1 MAKIKYGPFEFKTT
15 PISRQSGYRGN
26 KADWER
32 AKKTILSSQT
42 NCGICG
48 NPVDKSLKW
57 PNPLSATVDH
67 IIPVIKGGH
76 PTDLHNLQLAHWC
89 CNRQKSDKLQQQIR
103 EARPEEPEE
112 NEVNNR
118 DLPLSTDWTAYKAT

>member
-1 MAKIKYGPFEFKTT
+1 MKIKYGPYEYKTT
-15 PISRQSGYRGN
+15 PVSRQPGYRGN
-26 KADWER
+26 KSDWER

-57 PNPLSATVDH
+57 PHPLCATVDH

-89 CNRQKSDKLQQQIR
+89 CNRQKSDKLQQQMR

-118 DLPLSTDWTAYKAT
+118 DLPLSQDWSVYKAT

>member
-1 MAKIKYGPFEFKTT
+1 MAKIKYGPYEFKTT
-15 PISRQSGYRGN
+15 PVSRQPGYRGN
-26 KADWER
+26 KSDWER
-32 AKKTILSSQT
+32 AKRTILSTQT

-57 PNPLSATVDH
+57 PNPLSPTVDH

-118 DLPLSTDWTAYKAT
+118 DLPLSQDWTAYKAK

>member
-1 MAKIKYGPFEFKTT
+1 MAKIKYGPYEFKTT
-15 PISRQSGYRGN
+15 PVSRQPGYRGN
-26 KADWER
+26 KSDWER
-32 AKKTILSSQT
+32 AKRTILSSQT

-57 PNPLSATVDH
+57 PNPLSPTVDH

-118 DLPLSTDWTAYKAT
+118 DLPLSQDWTAYKAK

>member
-1 MAKIKYGPFEFKTT
+1 MAKIKFGPYEYKAT
-15 PISRQSGYRGN
+15 PVSRQPGYRGN

-48 NPVDKSLKW
+48 NPVDKTLKW
-57 PNPLSATVDH
+57 PNPLSPTVDH

-103 EARPEEPEE
+103 ETKPEEPEE

>member
-1 MAKIKYGPFEFKTT
+1 MAKIKYGKFEYKET
-15 PISRQSGYRGN
+15 PASQQPGYRGN
-26 KADWER
+26 RSDWER
-32 AKKTILSSQT
+32 AKKTILTSQT

-57 PNPLSATVDH
+57 PNPLCATVDH

-89 CNRQKSDKLQQQIR
+89 CNRQKSDKLAKQIR
-103 EARPEEPEE
+103 EAKPEEVEE

-118 DLPLSTDWTAYKAT
+118 DLPLSRDWFSYKAT